1 MCLQGAV
8 EYGYEFAP
16 VAGIINLFARMS
28 RPPYGFVEV
37 SVADGQPVQPVKAT
51 ERQLMTKQN
60 IHLRTVGVLRQTSR
74 SLFHTKFS
82 YHIFFH
88 NYRQNL

>member
-16 VAGIINLFARMS
+16 VAGIINLFVRMP

-37 SVADGQPVQPVKAT
+37 SVAD
-51 ERQLMTKQN
+51 EQLGSRAKQQKDCFNLRKQN
-60 IHLRTVGVLRQTSR
+60 IYLRTAVFQGRRKALSI
-74 SLFHTKFS
+74 SKKF
-82 YHIFFH
+82 
-88 NYRQNL
+88 LK